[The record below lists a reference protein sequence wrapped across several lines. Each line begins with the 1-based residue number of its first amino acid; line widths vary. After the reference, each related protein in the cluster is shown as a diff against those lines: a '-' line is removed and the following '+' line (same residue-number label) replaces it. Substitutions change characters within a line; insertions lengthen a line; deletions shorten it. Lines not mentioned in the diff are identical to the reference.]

1 MRYSLAFIFLSF
13 LHTFYAQV
21 ITTHPLSS
29 YGIGEY
35 NTGSNAISGALGFVN
50 TSMIDSNMVNFYN
63 PSSYSRLSKG
73 NTLLSLGIDSR
84 FSFYEQ
90 GDISEFRFGTNI
102 DHFALAF
109 KMNKLMGMS
118 FGLKPYS
125 KMGYEFSHN
134 IFTGVDSL
142 RYSYIGNGNIQDV
155 YAGFAISPI
164 NTEQTNLS
172 LGINASY
179 LFGHV
184 SNERKSELLT
194 GNTEQGGLSKDITR
208 LSAFHYQLGAHFQQ
222 NIGLRQKILLAFNM
236 DPRQVFKGTLENELY
251 SSSNINIPDFY
262 DTIDF
267 RSTEGSVQALSSYEI
282 GLKYQFFFRET
293 KRKSNTRRPNMSL
306 YASYKKWNGIKSD
319 FSEPAV
325 NWEIGAS
332 DKWSVG
338 LSFSPETRIFENVA
352 TLKALEKLNYR
363 VGVFQTTSPFSPNGY
378 NFIDRGTT
386 FGIGIPI
393 LAQMSLSS
401 LNFAFVIGQKGTD
414 NDASL
419 KENYLGF
426 NFGMVFSPSAFEKWF
441 RKRKLD

>member
-90 GDISEFRFGTNI
+90 GDISEFSFGTNI

-134 IFTGVDSL
+134 IFTGVDSI

-155 YAGFAISPI
+155 YAGFANSPI

-172 LGINASY
+172 IGINASY

-378 NFIDRGTT
+378 KFIDRGTT

>member
-1 MRYSLAFIFLSF
+1 
-13 LHTFYAQV
+13 
-21 ITTHPLSS
+21 
-29 YGIGEY
+29 
-35 NTGSNAISGALGFVN
+35 
-50 TSMIDSNMVNFYN
+50 
-63 PSSYSRLSKG
+63 
-73 NTLLSLGIDSR
+73 
-84 FSFYEQ
+84 
-90 GDISEFRFGTNI
+90 
-102 DHFALAF
+102 
-109 KMNKLMGMS
+109 
-118 FGLKPYS
+118 
-125 KMGYEFSHN
+125 
-134 IFTGVDSL
+134 VDSL

-155 YAGFAISPI
+155 YVGFAISPI
-164 NTEQTNLS
+164 NTGQTNLS
-172 LGINASY
+172 LGINTSY

-236 DPRQVFKGTLENELY
+236 DPRQVFNGSLENELY
-251 SSSNINIPDFY
+251 TSSNINIPDFY

-267 RSTEGSVQALSSYEI
+267 RRTEGSVQVLSSYEI
-282 GLKYQFFFRET
+282 GLKYQLFFRET
-293 KRKSNTRRPNMSL
+293 KRKSNTRRPNLSL
-306 YASYKKWNGIKSD
+306 FASYKKWGGMRGQFAIW
-319 FSEPAV
+319 PAD
-325 NWEIGAS
+325 WEIGAS
-332 DKWSVG
+332 DRWSVG

-363 VGVFQTTSPFSPNGY
+363 VGVYKTTSPFSPNGH

-386 FGIGIPI
+386 FGFGIPI

-401 LNFAFVIGQKGTD
+401 LNFAFVIGQKGTE